1 MSNHVHNWEHV
12 PTASSDKCSRY
23 KCACGKWARKQ
34 WTAKGLQ
41 PLAEYKGAA
50 PLPEWFEDWAD
61 ERKRKGEYTR
71 NVLSGPA
78 RDEGRQ

>member
-34 WTAKGLQ
+34 WTAKGLRPANRAHEPGATARMVRGLGRRTEAQ
-41 PLAEYKGAA
+41 GRVLAQRSVG
-50 PLPEWFEDWAD
+50 
-61 ERKRKGEYTR
+61 TC
-71 NVLSGPA
+71 
-78 RDEGRQ
+78 